1 VEEPPSIWMFHAE
14 LEDVVAAGAPMLVC
28 HTDLHAQCF
37 FINFGRKH
45 ILDQVI
51 NFLQGSID

>member
-1 VEEPPSIWMFHAE
+1 MFHVE
-14 LEDVVAAGAPMLVC
+14 LEDVVAAGAPMRAC

-37 FINFGRKH
+37 FINFGREH

-51 NFLQGSID
+51 NFLPGSID